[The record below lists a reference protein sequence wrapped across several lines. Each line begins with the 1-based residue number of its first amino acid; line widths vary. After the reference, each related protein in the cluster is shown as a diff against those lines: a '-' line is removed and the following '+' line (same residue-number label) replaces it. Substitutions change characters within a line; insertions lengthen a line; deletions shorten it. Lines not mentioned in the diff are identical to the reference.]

1 MKMKPKWKRR
11 KNNSKKP
18 QMKNAILIVWCY
30 ITIFIPVRLL
40 AVVVIAVLLL
50 LVIVLC
56 LLLCVFPL
64 FVVSNCLLFTFF
76 ACVFLSCFTCHIS
89 CFLNNSL
96 KMERTPVSIIVL
108 LPHSTCNHRFKLF
121 QLNLCFQLFV
131 LVLYIE

>member
-1 MKMKPKWKRR
+1 MKPKWKRR
-11 KNNSKKP
+11 KKQQLETTNVKCHPDCVMLYYHIHSGTIIGSRCYCRSFI
-18 QMKNAILIVWCY
+18 ACHSIVF
-30 ITIFIPVRLL
+30 TFV
-40 AVVVIAVLLL
+40 
-50 LVIVLC
+50 
-56 LLLCVFPL
+56 CVFLL

>member
-1 MKMKPKWKRR
+1 MR
-11 KNNSKKP
+11 
-18 QMKNAILIVWCY
+18 CH

-56 LLLCVFPL
+56 LLLCVFLL

-76 ACVFLSCFTCHIS
+76 ACEFLSCFTCHIS

-96 KMERTPVSIIVL
+96 KIFILREPLFQAFPLKSLFSIICSSFVHWITFFPFLFAVSVGL
-108 LPHSTCNHRFKLF
+108 LPIHCNSNGKHVV
-121 QLNLCFQLFV
+121 FV
-131 LVLYIE
+131 